1 MAPLEHEVRDG
12 IVVVDEEPV
21 HLAELMAIRRGDL
34 ARPPDLDLSL
44 GDSVVGHGDV
54 RVVVGRPGFVAE
66 AADGAVVVVRLREHA
81 LDTEVPPWLQFR

>member
-12 IVVVDEEPV
+12 IVVGDEESV

-44 GDSVVGHGDV
+44 GDSIVGHGDV
-54 RVVVGRPGFVAE
+54 RVVVGWRTGFVAG
-66 AADGAVVVVRLREHA
+66 AAGVAVDVVRLGEHA
-81 LDTEVPPWLQFR
+81 LDTEVPLWL